1 MCTLRSRCVAVTA
14 AVFAVAC
21 TAAKPLWSGEVG
33 VVSNIKV
40 LSDRVEDVS
49 SLEAWKRSYI
59 KPGMSDQQ
67 KAIAI
72 WQTVVKYRH
81 QTAPPNEFL
90 QNENNVH
97 DVMKTIH
104 VYGYGMCCCAAS
116 NVEQLG
122 RYLGFEARGRIIHV
136 HSVPELRYDDAWHLF
151 DASLIN
157 YFHKPDGSIAS
168 VNDIIQAVAKW
179 HQENPGYKR
188 NGGKLREF
196 ARNEGWKKGPDLLA
210 NTEFYA
216 KDGWNLAGTHGWP
229 ATMQEYD
236 YKPDVVYEYGY
247 SQGYRVNVQLRP
259 GERLTRNWFNKGL
272 HVNMDG
278 SGGAP
283 GCLGKRAGMGYQRRL
298 GDVAPGRVGNGI
310 HEYCVPLD
318 DGTFRT
324 GALAAE
330 NLACTSEDQ
339 QRPAVH
345 LADMAKPG
353 LLVIRMPSSYVYLTG
368 KLSFDAV
375 VGQNGRIVV
384 SLSDNN
390 GLDWKEIARV
400 TKTGDQQ
407 VDLSARVLRRYDY
420 RLKFEIA
427 GKGSGLDSLDIR
439 HDVQHA
445 QTPLPAL
452 GPGKNS
458 ISFSA
463 VPNEG
468 TITIEGRTD
477 LSKKGNPLL
486 ITDFQPQFQGLEPR
500 LLRVADYGP
509 DGGMVTFPIA
519 TPGDMVRLRFGTH
532 WRARDQRE
540 GWDVLVSFDDG
551 ASFRKVGSMPG
562 PMVGS
567 CTYVTVDD
575 VPPGTQRALV
585 RFKSTRQRNTLCII
599 NTRIDADYT
608 EPVGGF
614 RPVRITY
621 VWTENDVE
629 KRHTHVAEQPAET
642 YEITCGGSPLM
653 KSLVVELAD

>member
-1 MCTLRSRCVAVTA
+1 LRCVAATA
-14 AVFAVAC
+14 VIFAAAC
-21 TAAKPLWSGEVG
+21 NAAESVWSAEVG

-40 LSDRVEDVS
+40 LSDKVEDVS

-116 NVEQLG
+116 NIEQLG
-122 RYLGFEARGRIIHV
+122 RCLGFEARGRIIHV
-136 HSVPELRYDDAWHLF
+136 HSVPELSYDDAWHLF

-157 YFHKPDGSIAS
+157 YFHKPDGNIAS
-168 VNDIIQAVAKW
+168 VNDIIRAVTQW

-196 ARNEGWKKGPDLLA
+196 ARNEGWKRGPDLLA

-216 KDGWNLAGTHGWP
+216 RDGWNLAGTHGWP

-236 YKPDVVYEYGY
+236 CKPDVVYEYGY

-278 SGGAP
+278 AGGAP
-283 GCLGKRAGMGYQRRL
+283 GCLGKRAGMGCQRRL
-298 GDVAPGRVGNGI
+298 GDIAPGRVGNGV
-310 HEYCVPLD
+310 HEYHVPLA

-324 GALAAE
+324 GVLAAV
-330 NLACTSEDQ
+330 NLACTAEDQ
-339 QRPAVH
+339 QGPAVH
-345 LADMAKPG
+345 VADAAKPG

-368 KLSFDAV
+368 KLSFAAV
-375 VGQNGRIVV
+375 VSQNGRIVV
-384 SLSDNN
+384 SFSDNN

-400 TKTGDQQ
+400 SESGVQQ

-427 GKGSGLDSLDIR
+427 GKGTGLDSLGIR

-452 GPGKNS
+452 GPGKNT

-463 VPNEG
+463 APNEG
-468 TITIEGRTD
+468 TITIEGRTTP
-477 LSKKGNPLL
+477 SQNGNPPSL
-486 ITDFQPQFQGLEPR
+486 TDFHPELQRLEPR

-509 DGGMVTFPIA
+509 EGGSATFPIA
-519 TPGDMVRLRFGTH
+519 TPGDIVRLRFGAH
-532 WRARDQRE
+532 WRARDKRE
-540 GWDVLVSFDDG
+540 GWNMLVSFDNG
-551 ASFRKVGSMPG
+551 ASFRKVGAMPG

-575 VPPGTQRALV
+575 VPPSTRKAVV
-585 RFKSTRQRNTLCII
+585 RFESTRQRNTMCIF
-599 NTRIDADYT
+599 NARIDADYT
-608 EPVGGF
+608 EPLGGF
-614 RPVRITY
+614 RPIKITY
-621 VWTENDVE
+621 VWSENDAE
-629 KRHTHVAEQPAET
+629 KRHSHVAQQPAET
-642 YEITCGGSPLM
+642 YEITCGASPLM
-653 KSLVVELAD
+653 KSLIVELAD